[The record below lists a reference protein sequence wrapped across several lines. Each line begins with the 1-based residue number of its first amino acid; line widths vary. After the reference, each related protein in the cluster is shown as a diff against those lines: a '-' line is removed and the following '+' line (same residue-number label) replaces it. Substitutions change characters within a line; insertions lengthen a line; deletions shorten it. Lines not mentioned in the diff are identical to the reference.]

1 MIAPVPADAD
11 RGSDTEGDRDGERRP
26 PGLATSPAEVEELK
40 RQFVATARHE
50 LRTPLTAI
58 LGLSEMLEQR
68 GELLDPAV
76 RKDLAGRI
84 RRQAERLRTL
94 VDDLLTTSALDAGR
108 FPVHPE
114 PLRLAPLLAEAL
126 AGLPEPEDAALSCEE
141 DLWVVADADRLEQ
154 IVANLLSN
162 ALRYGAPP
170 VELVAR
176 AEGDWVWLEVRDHGE
191 GVPPSFEPLLF
202 ERFTRGPGSAERS
215 SQGTGLG
222 LAIVAKLAELHGGQV
237 AYRRD
242 GEVTVFAVSLPRLTP
257 VGRDQRR

>member
-1 MIAPVPADAD
+1 
-11 RGSDTEGDRDGERRP
+11 
-26 PGLATSPAEVEELK
+26 
-40 RQFVATARHE
+40 
-50 LRTPLTAI
+50 
-58 LGLSEMLEQR
+58 MLEQR
-68 GELLDPAV
+68 GEMLDPEV
-76 RKDLAGRI
+76 RADLAGRI

-114 PLRLAPLLAEAL
+114 PLRLAPLLADAL
-126 AGLPEPEDAALSCEE
+126 AGLPESETATLCLDE
-141 DLWVVADADRLEQ
+141 DLWVVADPDRVEQ

-170 VELVAR
+170 VEVAAR
-176 AEGDWVWLEVRDHGE
+176 PEGDWVWLEVKDHGE
-191 GVPPSFEPLLF
+191 GVPASFEPLLF

-242 GEVTVFAVSLPRLTP
+242 GDATVFAVSLPHLGQAREEP
-257 VGRDQRR
+257 RH